1 MTHFSR
7 RTALAATAAAVLS
20 PSLSFAQGT
29 APMITAQAPGF
40 YRYKVGEI
48 IVTAINDG
56 FGQRPVEGFI
66 RNADL
71 AEVKKTLEAQ
81 ALSPETLKINY
92 TTLVFQT
99 SEGLVMIDA
108 GNGNMGPPTSGAWM
122 ANFKAAGFD
131 PKDVKK
137 VIFSHFHGD
146 HINGF
151 RLKEG
156 NVVFPN
162 AEVLVPE
169 MEWAHWMSDDKMNA
183 APDAAKPAFMNVRR
197 VFAPI
202 AKDVK
207 QYKPETE
214 VAKGILAVAAYG
226 HSPGHSVFAVNSG
239 NESLMVMSDTTN
251 HPALFAK
258 MPDWSAIFDMN
269 ADEARATRHKLLD
282 RVASD
287 KMQVAFYHAPFPAV
301 GKIVR
306 DGKGYAMVANA
317 WGQ

>member
-1 MTHFSR
+1 
-7 RTALAATAAAVLS
+7 
-20 PSLSFAQGT
+20 
-29 APMITAQAPGF
+29 
-40 YRYKVGEI
+40 
-48 IVTAINDG
+48 
-56 FGQRPVEGFI
+56 
-66 RNADL
+66 
-71 AEVKKTLEAQ
+71 
-81 ALSPETLKINY
+81 
-92 TTLVFQT
+92 
-99 SEGLVMIDA
+99 
-108 GNGNMGPPTSGAWM
+108 
-122 ANFKAAGFD
+122 
-131 PKDVKK
+131 
-137 VIFSHFHGD
+137 
-146 HINGF
+146 
-151 RLKEG
+151 
-156 NVVFPN
+156 
-162 AEVLVPE
+162 